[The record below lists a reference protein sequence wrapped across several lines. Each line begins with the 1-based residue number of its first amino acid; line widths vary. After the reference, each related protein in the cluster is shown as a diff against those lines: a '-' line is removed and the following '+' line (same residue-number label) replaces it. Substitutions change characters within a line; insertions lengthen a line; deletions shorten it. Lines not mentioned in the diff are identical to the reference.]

1 MSTIART
8 GRPSA
13 PDDLTR
19 PAPHGGR
26 LAKLVGRAG
35 GIVTRRRYGRRAVE
49 TPLHRPPLAP
59 HREPAR
65 TPGPRPAPH
74 QPRTVRAA
82 VAGLGYATPSRLVTT
97 AEVEE
102 RVRAASR
109 RLPVPRGT
117 LEAVSGITS
126 RYMVGEGEFASTLAV
141 AAARR
146 ALDDA
151 GASVDDIDL
160 LVFASASQDQIEPAT
175 AHIVADELGVHAPA
189 LDVKNACNSF
199 IDGLR
204 VAEAL
209 IRTGE
214 ARRALVVTGETPTL
228 AIRWSVSS
236 LAELRRSFIGYTVG
250 DVGAAAVL
258 DAATDGR
265 GIFYRH
271 AYSGSEHWRIVGL
284 AGGGARHPDPGPEHR
299 YLEGDGNRLRDAFTA
314 LDPDIVLRVFRE
326 TETDWDD
333 YALVVAHQVTMPF
346 VDDLVRKV
354 GLPRERLYLTIAEF
368 GNVSSGTL
376 PLSLAKARED
386 GRVGPGDKVLM
397 IGLAAGI
404 SVATMALTL

>member
-1 MSTIART
+1 MSITART
-8 GRPSA
+8 GRLGA
-13 PDDLTR
+13 PADLIR
-19 PAPHGGR
+19 PALHPVR
-26 LAKLVGRAG
+26 LANLVGRAG
-35 GIVTRRRYGRRAVE
+35 GLVARRRLRRAGAE
-49 TPLHRPPLAP
+49 APPRPL
-59 HREPAR
+59 PAR
-65 TPGPRPAPH
+65 RPARLPASRPAAH
-74 QPRTVRAA
+74 PAQTVRAA
-82 VAGLGYATPSRLVTT
+82 ISGLGYATPARLVTT

-102 RVRAASR
+102 RVRASSR
-109 RLPVPRGT
+109 RLPVPKGT
-117 LEAVSGITS
+117 LESISGIRS
-126 RYMVGEGEFASTLAV
+126 RYMVGEGEYASTLAV

-146 ALDDA
+146 ALADA
-151 GASVDDIDL
+151 GAAAEDVDL

-175 AHIVADELGVHAPA
+175 AHIVAAELGIRAPA
-189 LDVKNACNSF
+189 MDVKNACNSF
-199 IDGLR
+199 VDGLR
-204 VAEAL
+204 VAECL

-228 AIRWSVSS
+228 AIRWSVGS
-236 LAELRRSFIGYTVG
+236 LKELRRSFIGYTVG

-271 AYSGSEHWRIVGL
+271 AHSVSEHWQIVGL
-284 AGGGARHPDPGPEHR
+284 RGGGSRHPDMAEEHR

-314 LDPDIVLRVFRE
+314 LDPDVVLRVFRE
-326 TETDWDD
+326 TDTDWDD
-333 YALVVAHQVTMPF
+333 YALVVAHQVTVPF

-354 GLPRERLYLTIAEF
+354 GLPRERLYLTIREF